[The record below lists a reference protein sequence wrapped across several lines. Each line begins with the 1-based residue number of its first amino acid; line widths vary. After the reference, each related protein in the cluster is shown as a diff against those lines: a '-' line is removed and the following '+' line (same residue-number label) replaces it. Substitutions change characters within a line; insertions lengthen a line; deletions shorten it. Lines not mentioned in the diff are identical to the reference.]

1 VKRLTLKQAAL
12 DAARNYIA
20 LKFSTAIDSLPP
32 PDRDDFLMGFTMALC
47 SVGALHKVEQY
58 PAYQLA
64 TDIICEMPVEMGG
77 EPDEVVN

>member
-1 VKRLTLKQAAL
+1 
-12 DAARNYIA
+12 
-20 LKFSTAIDSLPP
+20 
-32 PDRDDFLMGFTMALC
+32 MGFTMALC